1 MFLFVMNTYV
11 RSVLKSQ
18 KINSPERM
26 RTHRTHTRDI
36 YICEASNK
44 AFGSTVSP
52 LFAKAKQGL
61 VFCEGAPALCWKSNI
76 CSSKRPLS
84 QESWA
89 ATTRKLHI
97 QWPREL
103 E

>member
-1 MFLFVMNTYV
+1 MYYNMYYNIYIIYIIIYYYIDCIYV
-11 RSVLKSQ
+11 RPRIKLLV
-18 KINSPERM
+18 PP
-26 RTHRTHTRDI
+26 
-36 YICEASNK
+36 
-44 AFGSTVSP
+44 FP
-52 LFAKAKQGL
+52 LFSPKAKQGL

>member
-1 MFLFVMNTYV
+1 MLIYILIIVY
-11 RSVLKSQ
+11 SS
-18 KINSPERM
+18 IY
-26 RTHRTHTRDI
+26 I

>member
-1 MFLFVMNTYV
+1 MYILWYV
-11 RSVLKSQ
+11 YIV
-18 KINSPERM
+18 IIVY
-26 RTHRTHTRDI
+26 I
-36 YICEASNK
+36 YVWARIK

-52 LFAKAKQGL
+52 TFSPKAKQGL